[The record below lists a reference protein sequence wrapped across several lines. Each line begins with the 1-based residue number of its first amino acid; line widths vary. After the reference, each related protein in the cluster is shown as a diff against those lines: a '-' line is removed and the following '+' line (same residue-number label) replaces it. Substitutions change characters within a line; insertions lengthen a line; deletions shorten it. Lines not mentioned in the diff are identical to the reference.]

1 MNKFSYSFSLFKFL
15 LNLWSILSYYNAIQI
30 LLRKTSKLSGKSLS
44 VLLLLVWPKQ
54 MYLLNSHE
62 SEVKGIENDRKGSF
76 KGETSETGRPEY
88 RENDVSE
95 SKLF

>member
-1 MNKFSYSFSLFKFL
+1 
-15 LNLWSILSYYNAIQI
+15 
-30 LLRKTSKLSGKSLS
+30 
-44 VLLLLVWPKQ
+44 